1 MKNVQAL
8 LKKEQA
14 AREVLANIGTEKEAL
29 AINKLTEVKE
39 ILTALG
45 CDYLLETNTIERIVE
60 REIEKIVEK
69 VIEVEVVK
77 EVEVIKEVE
86 KIIEVSGPVQ
96 IVKDMEEIEK
106 HLDTISILNTQLIA
120 KDKELEKLKKTIAT
134 MQQNTAKKETNVEE
148 SVKTI
153 LDNRKQIERET
164 VADMINNAPDLE
176 EVAIEIDVT
185 SLTKAEENSYMEFLA
200 SQEEVQ
206 EPVFETIN
214 VEEDMP
220 QFVKVTNINT
230 GVNDKAKMY
239 QTEKGYL
246 IASATTDEITWLFKD
261 DISFKYKLAVEK
273 MLVKEYNFLTS
284 RTKLSPITVE
294 RDNGYLARCGAVE
307 GQQNFSARDKVA
319 GYVKL
324 NGRFYLYVYQLSAV
338 KPFLKSLDL
347 VIAGEAHTYPKND
360 KAVTTVKS
368 IIMDM
373 VREYKIEISNLKEER
388 DKESVKTT
396 KEFNAKQSARK
407 KQREEEKALLVK
419 SGIAVQIQGGLKPGI
434 SSASSNTVDKTKK
447 MNPILDQL
455 AGEMF

>member
-8 LKKEQA
+8 LKKEQV

-29 AINKLTEVKE
+29 AINKLIEVKE

-45 CDYLLETNTIERIVE
+45 CDYLLETNTIER
-60 REIEKIVEK
+60 EIEKIVEK
-69 VIEVEVVK
+69 VIEIEVVK
-77 EVEVIKEVE
+77 EIEVIKEIE
-86 KIIEVSGPVQ
+86 KIVKVPGPVQ
-96 IVKDMEEIEK
+96 VVKDMEEVEK
-106 HLDTISILNTQLIA
+106 HLDTIAVLKTQLIA
-120 KDKELEKLKKTIAT
+120 NEKEIEKFKKTIAT
-134 MQQNTAKKETNVEE
+134 MQQNIVKKETKEKDVAVE
-148 SVKTI
+148 I
-153 LDNRKQIERET
+153 
-164 VADMINNAPDLE
+164 A
-176 EVAIEIDVT
+176 VT
-185 SLTKAEENSYMEFLA
+185 SLTKAEEDSYMEFLA
-200 SQEEVQ
+200 SQEVVQ
-206 EPVFETIN
+206 EPVFNTIN

-261 DISFKYKLAVEK
+261 EISSKYKIAVEN

-284 RTKLSPITVE
+284 RTKLSPVTVQ

-324 NGRFYLYVYQLSAV
+324 SGRFYLYVYQLSAV

-373 VREYKIEISNLKEER
+373 VREYKVGISKLKEES
-388 DKESVKTT
+388 DKKSVEAT

-419 SGIAVQIQGGLKPGI
+419 SGIAVQRQGGLKPGI
-434 SSASSNTVDKTKK
+434 SSDSSNTVDKTKK
-447 MNPILDQL
+447 INPILDQL